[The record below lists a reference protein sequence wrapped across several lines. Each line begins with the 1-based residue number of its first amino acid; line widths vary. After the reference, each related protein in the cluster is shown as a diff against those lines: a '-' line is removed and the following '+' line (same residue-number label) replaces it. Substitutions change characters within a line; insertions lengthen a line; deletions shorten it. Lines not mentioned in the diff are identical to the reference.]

1 MTLESASEARL
12 RTAVE
17 AAGGMCVKIAPVD
30 AGAPDR
36 MVLYQG
42 QIHLVELKQS
52 GGRLRP
58 VQRAWHSRAAQAGVT
73 VDVVYGQEGVDAWI
87 MEHDVAPLPRAREAR
102 DLTQSLPN
110 RDLRARSVRPGRK

>member
-58 VQRAWHSRAAQAGVT
+58 VQRAWHSRAAADT
-73 VDVVYGQEGVDAWI
+73 DYITLAT
-87 MEHDVAPLPRAREAR
+87 AAR
-102 DLTQSLPN
+102 DFL
-110 RDLRARSVRPGRK
+110 DVIRAN